1 MDSLVIVDC
10 QYDFIDGTLA
20 CKHSHEAVEAI
31 IHFLNTHEV
40 KALYTSDW
48 HRPSNQSFKR
58 NGGIWPDHC
67 VQGTKGAELDSEF
80 SKVEKEENRPV
91 AANRYLKGIADDH
104 EEYSAFLGKTASGE
118 VLKDAVSPH
127 VYVAGIASEFCVR
140 ETVLSLLKAGH
151 TVTLLEDGLGY
162 VDQQAHEKNL
172 SDLKARG
179 VNSI

>member
-67 VQGTKGAELDSEF
+67 VQGTKGAELDSEGICTRE
-80 SKVEKEENRPV
+80 SCARRKIQLRKKAADDKVEK
-91 AANRYLKGIADDH
+91 AK
-104 EEYSAFLGKTASGE
+104 SM
-118 VLKDAVSPH
+118 
-127 VYVAGIASEFCVR
+127 
-140 ETVLSLLKAGH
+140 
-151 TVTLLEDGLGY
+151 
-162 VDQQAHEKNL
+162 
-172 SDLKARG
+172 
-179 VNSI
+179 